1 MTALGYIFHSEGVA
15 EQLPLAAQQAA
26 IEEYCRQQGL
36 RLAAVYSEQEGVL
49 RQPLDSRPEG
59 GRMVAAAQKGD
70 TLLAARAAFV
80 LGSSREACRLLA
92 DLRRRGVSLICLDL
106 DEDIACDRERR
117 LAVSAGGAV
126 LTQKLLAAV
135 AACDSSRHGEGIRAA
150 KRDGRKAGKY
160 LGGPVPFGWRVG
172 ADGRL
177 VKDAGQQRVIQV
189 MRQMRKDR
197 WSYRDIAAQ
206 LMEKHGVRLSHEG
219 VRRIL
224 EAHAPR

>member
-1 MTALGYIFHSEGVA
+1 MAALGYVFLSEETV
-15 EQLPLAAQQAA
+15 EQMPLAGQEAS
-26 IEEYCRQQGL
+26 ILEYCREQGL
-36 RLAAVYSEQEGVL
+36 HPAALFTEQGVPL

-59 GRMVAAAQKGD
+59 RRMVESAQKGD
-70 TLLAARAAFV
+70 TLVVARAAFV

-92 DLRRRGVSLICLDL
+92 DLRQRGISLICLDL
-106 DEDIACDRERR
+106 DEDISCDRERR
-117 LAVSAGGAV
+117 LVVSAGGAV
-126 LTQKLLAAV
+126 LTQKLMAAL

-172 ADGRL
+172 AEGRL
-177 VKDAGQQRVIQV
+177 IQDGGQQRIIQE

-197 WSYRDIAAQ
+197 WSYRNIAA
-206 LMEKHGVRLSHEG
+206 LLLEKHGVRLSHEG

-224 EAHAPR
+224 ETYSRG